1 MPLMIAAF
9 TAAWG
14 TTAVHAQSG
23 GHFIC
28 LDHPPPVDV
37 AGCEVKAWAQQN
49 DDGVLRVELAAG
61 GGGRLDQCRRPQR
74 IIADASEGP
83 EFVDCNGGATYGWY
97 SQRYDCYFIQNRAA
111 QSKDPLDGDVI
122 YPNGVERGDEGA
134 VYRARCY
141 LQHYIAEA
149 GWTGG
154 AYWFLPP
161 SEEPGPTE
169 DPTVGLIVEALDQLL
184 LRGPTIGT
192 APPAQGAALVRL
204 PVWLWN
210 ETDDRNWGTR
220 TAQASA
226 AGITAQASAVAT
238 EIIWDMG
245 DGSPV
250 ECDEGVAWAR
260 GMDTLNP
267 PCGHTYLRS
276 SRDQPDGRYAI
287 TAVTS
292 WEVEW
297 SVNGPSAA
305 SGTVTL
311 HPESTT
317 TLQVD
322 EVQVLTGHR

>member
-1 MPLMIAAF
+1 M
-9 TAAWG
+9 
-14 TTAVHAQSG
+14 
-23 GHFIC
+23 
-28 LDHPPPVDV
+28 
-37 AGCEVKAWAQQN
+37 
-49 DDGVLRVELAAG
+49 RVELATG
-61 GGGRLDQCRRPQR
+61 GGGTLDQCRRPQR
-74 IIADASEGP
+74 AIFDASVGP
-83 EFVDCNGGATYGWY
+83 EFVGCNGGPLGWY
-97 SQRYDCYFIQNRAA
+97 SQRYDCYFNADNPGARA
-111 QSKDPLDGDVI
+111 KDPADEDVVYPDGV
-122 YPNGVERGDEGA
+122 GRGDDGT
-134 VYRARCY
+134 VYTAYCF
-141 LQHYIAEA
+141 LKHYTTEA
-149 GWTGG
+149 GWIGFE
-154 AYWFLPP
+154 YWFLPP

>member
-1 MPLMIAAF
+1 M
-9 TAAWG
+9 
-14 TTAVHAQSG
+14 Q
-23 GHFIC
+23 
-28 LDHPPPVDV
+28 
-37 AGCEVKAWAQQN
+37 
-49 DDGVLRVELAAG
+49 VELAAG
-61 GGGRLDQCRRPQR
+61 GGGTLKQCRRPQR

-83 EFVDCNGGATYGWY
+83 EFVECDGGDKGWY
-97 SQRYDCYFIQNRAA
+97 SASYDCYFTTAHEGA
-111 QSKDPLDGDVI
+111 QGIDPLDERVV
-122 YPNGVERGDEGA
+122 YPLGAARGDDGA
-134 VYRARCY
+134 VYFARCY
-141 LQHYIAEA
+141 FEHYIAEA

-169 DPTVGLIVEALDQLL
+169 DPTAGLIVEALDQLL
-184 LRGPTIGT
+184 LRGPAIGT
-192 APPAQGAALVRL
+192 APPAEGAALVRL

-210 ETDDRNWGTR
+210 ETDEQNWGTR

-226 AGITAQASAVAT
+226 ASITAQASAVAI
-238 EIIWDMG
+238 EIIWDLG
-245 DGSPV
+245 DGSQL

-276 SRDQPDGRYAI
+276 SRHEPDGRYPI
-287 TAVTS
+287 TATTT
-292 WEVEW
+292 WQVEW
-297 SVNGPSAA
+297 SVDGPSAA